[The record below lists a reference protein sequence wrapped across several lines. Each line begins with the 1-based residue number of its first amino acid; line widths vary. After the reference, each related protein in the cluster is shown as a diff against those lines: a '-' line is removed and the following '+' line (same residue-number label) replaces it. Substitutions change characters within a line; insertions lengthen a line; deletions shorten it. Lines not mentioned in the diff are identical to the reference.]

1 MVVKGADH
9 ASFVGPGAER
19 SLVVRLVHGQDGRT
33 RAQDE
38 PGLAYHPGFRDPGTP
53 RPGAGHS
60 APCGLSI
67 ELAAHAYSLIDSYV
81 YGFAM
86 HESSLPFETGEQAA
100 EVAQT
105 IMQGVPAGEYP
116 YLSELAREH
125 VLRPGYSYGAEYEF
139 GLDLIL
145 TGLEQART
153 VTDPTAQP
161 AKCPPA

>member
-81 YGFAM
+81 YGFALQ
-86 HESSLPFETGEQAA
+86 EAALPFEGPESVRDVAEPIMALMGAGQYPHLVDMAA
-100 EVAQT
+100 S
-105 IMQGVPAGEYP
+105 Y
-116 YLSELAREH
+116 YLQ
-125 VLRPGYSYGAEYEF
+125 PGYDFGDEFRF

-145 TGLEQART
+145 DGLERSL
-153 VTDPTAQP
+153 DPG
-161 AKCPPA
+161 

>member
-1 MVVKGADH
+1 M
-9 ASFVGPGAER
+9 
-19 SLVVRLVHGQDGRT
+19 
-33 RAQDE
+33 
-38 PGLAYHPGFRDPGTP
+38 
-53 RPGAGHS
+53 
-60 APCGLSI
+60 
-67 ELAAHAYSLIDSYV
+67 AAHAYSLIDSYV
-81 YGFAM
+81 Y
-86 HESSLPFETGEQAA
+86 
-100 EVAQT
+100 
-105 IMQGVPAGEYP
+105 GEYP